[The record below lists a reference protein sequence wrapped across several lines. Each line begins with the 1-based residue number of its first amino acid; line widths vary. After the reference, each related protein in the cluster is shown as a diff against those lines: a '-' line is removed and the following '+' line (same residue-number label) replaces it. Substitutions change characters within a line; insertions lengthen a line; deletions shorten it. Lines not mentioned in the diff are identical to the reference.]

1 MHVPV
6 NVSIEGAYNRVCAI
20 PPLAQEKLPFP
31 ERPQAA
37 GPPRHVLSTLLK
49 NSKAKRITSS
59 S

>member
-31 ERPQAA
+31 ERSQAA
-37 GPPRHVLSTLLK
+37 GPSRHVLSTLLK
-49 NSKAKRITSS
+49 NSKPNNYQ
-59 S
+59 